1 LALKNNFNQH
11 RATFPLTTTPPP
23 WFYEFNRSYQSTGY
37 DPNAPVCD
45 APRDASYT
53 NGNPE
58 SEYYKCHPSELY
70 FTFGNVFRQQLPD
83 REGLDGSFA
92 RLMVDQWTA
101 FARTCNPNPDIGILL
116 SKGYWNTVAEVRKA
130 GKWDQVTAANLTRI
144 SCIPLFSE
152 SHLQHTNYHGSFAE

>member
-58 SEYYKCHPSELY
+58 SEYYKCHSGELY
-70 FTFGNVFRQQLPD
+70 YTFGNVFRQQLPD

-101 FARTCNPNPDIGILL
+101 FARTCNPNPDIGYFAFEGLL
-116 SKGYWNTVAEVRKA
+116 EHHRRSEKGGEVGSGYSGKPYTDLLHPIVLRKSSSA
-130 GKWDQVTAANLTRI
+130 YKLPWLLL
-144 SCIPLFSE
+144 C
-152 SHLQHTNYHGSFAE
+152 